1 MKIFCG
7 FQNFEHILWQKHE
20 NPEPEINK
28 KKKKNLKHNK
38 HKYQKTAKK

>member
-28 KKKKNLKHNK
+28 KKKKSKAQQTQILENC
-38 HKYQKTAKK
+38 